1 MRIIHFFW
9 WNSRKSF
16 AFIHIVFVILD
27 GVYLNLVKNY
37 FNKQIKS
44 IQGSPIQIRIVA
56 TAITYIFLIFG
67 LNYFIIKKH
76 RPVKEAAL
84 LGLVIYAVYEFTNYS
99 LLKDWSLLTVLMDT
113 TWGTILF
120 ALTTAIV
127 YSVMK
132 IRL

>member
-1 MRIIHFFW
+1 MF
-9 WNSRKSF
+9 NYLL
-16 AFIHIVFVILD
+16 AAIVFVILD
-27 GVYLNLVKNY
+27 GFYLNFVKNY
-37 FNKQIKS
+37 FNKQIKL
-44 IQGSPIQIRIVA
+44 IQGSPIQIRLIA

-67 LNYFIIKKH
+67 LNYFIIRKH
-76 RPVKEAAL
+76 RSVKEAAL

-99 LLKDWSLLTVLMDT
+99 ILKDWSLLTVIMDT

>member
-1 MRIIHFFW
+1 MFQYLL
-9 WNSRKSF
+9 
-16 AFIHIVFVILD
+16 AAIVFVILD
-27 GVYLNLVKNY
+27 GFYLNFVKNY

-44 IQGSPIQIRIVA
+44 IQGSPIQIRLIA

-67 LNYFIIKKH
+67 LNYFIIRKH

-99 LLKDWSLLTVLMDT
+99 ILKDWSLLTVVMDT

-127 YSVMK
+127 YSLMK
-132 IRL
+132 IRV